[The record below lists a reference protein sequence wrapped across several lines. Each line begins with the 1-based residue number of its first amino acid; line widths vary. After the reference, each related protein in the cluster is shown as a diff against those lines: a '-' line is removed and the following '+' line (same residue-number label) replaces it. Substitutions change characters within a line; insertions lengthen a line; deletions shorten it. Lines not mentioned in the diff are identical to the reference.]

1 MQLLRTIP
9 LFFVMLV
16 IYNLMV
22 MMGPPPEDEQESIM
36 EKTVHSI
43 ELKSGA
49 IWTPNYGDILIIFGL
64 FVLYIEILKS
74 TKSTAATVVDHTLS
88 TFVFI
93 AYLIEFLMA
102 KPVAESTFVILGC
115 MSLVDVLAGFSISIA
130 SARRDFQV
138 GGG

>member
-1 MQLLRTIP
+1 MQVIRTIP

-16 IYNLMV
+16 VYNLMV
-22 MMGPPPEDEQESIM
+22 LMQSPSEDQVSIM
-36 EKTVHSI
+36 QKTVREI

-49 IWTPNYGDILIIFGL
+49 TWSPTVGDVVIIIGL
-64 FVLYIEILKS
+64 FILYIEILKS

-138 GGG
+138 GSG

>member
-16 IYNLMV
+16 VYNLMV
-22 MMGPPPEDEQESIM
+22 LMQPETETQPSIM
-36 EKTVHSI
+36 EKTVGTI
-43 ELKSGA
+43 TLKSEA
-49 IWTPNYGDILIIFGL
+49 EWTPTYGDIVIMFGL
-64 FVLYIEILKS
+64 FILYIEILKS

-102 KPVAESTFVILGC
+102 KPVAQSTFAILGC